1 MQTKDL
7 RRLLDVLRDTD
18 VSELTLE
25 TGEYKLTLK
34 RGLGA
39 PQAVLAPAAPHLPA
53 ATPPAPAEPAAA
65 PAPAQPAEAPA
76 AERLVDVV
84 APIVGTV
91 YAAPSPEAPPFVR
104 VGERVK
110 PGTVLCIIEAMK
122 LMNEIEA
129 ETAGV
134 VREVLVDNGQPVE
147 YGQVLFRIEPD

>member
-34 RGLGA
+34 RGFGA

-53 ATPPAPAEPAAA
+53 ATPPAPAEPA
-65 PAPAQPAEAPA
+65 EAPA

-84 APIVGTV
+84 APIVGTF